1 MVVFQALTW
10 ESRDTDDE
18 HMISIF
24 GKTEDGK
31 SVCLTTAFTPYFF
44 VKLPENINTPK
55 IRRIYEIIDQQ
66 CKDSLVAYTV
76 VKSKDVWGFQN
87 NQEFPF
93 MKISFK
99 HLQARRL
106 VDSFLRKP
114 LDRTPELFDI
124 FGVRNVKVYESN
136 LDPVLR
142 LMHRTGIQST
152 GWLDTGDKC
161 IRSHLANVDMDLF
174 SNDWTTLKPVARDDI
189 APFVV
194 ASVDIEC
201 YSKSRKFPDAN
212 NTDDVCFQIAISLC
226 KFGSDEPYDKTCL
239 CYKKTDSNLEGC
251 NILSYPTEKEM
262 LEAFQ
267 KYLHQKDVD
276 IITGWN
282 IFGFDM
288 EYIYKRAQ
296 INRCHYD
303 FFNLGKLKDT
313 ESELTIKK
321 LSSSALGDNLLKLLP
336 MSGRFIFDLF
346 HEIKKG
352 YKLDSYKLDN
362 VSKLYLGDQK
372 IDMTP
377 KEMFFRYE
385 EEDPVKLREVA
396 EYCIKDTLLPHRLM
410 KKLCTLLNLVEMA
423 KATWVPVPFLVER
436 GQQIKVFSQLTKK
449 ARELGFMVPT
459 IRYGAI
465 PEEPYEG
472 ATVLEA
478 QKGAYYTPITAL
490 DFESLYPS
498 IMMAHNLC
506 YSSYVMDEKRYGN
519 VPGITYETFKI
530 ADRTYK
536 FAQDVPSLLP
546 AILLELKQFRK
557 QAKKDMAAATGFMK
571 EVYNGK
577 QLAYKISMNSVYGF
591 TGAGKGILPCVPIA
605 STTTSKGR
613 AMIEETKNYVE
624 KHFPGSKVRY
634 GDSVTPD
641 TPLLI
646 RQNGEVKTTRID
658 SLVDVY
664 ELRDDGKEIAEI
676 DAEVWTESGFTPIQ
690 QIVRHKTT
698 KNIHRVLTHTGVVDV
713 TEDHSL
719 LLKNKEMIKPS
730 EVCLGTELLH
740 GNSVEAFGE
749 SDTSVTPEEAK
760 VMGFFFGDGSCGH
773 YDGKY
778 TWALNNSNMKYLEE
792 MKSLCPFE
800 TRVYDTIESS
810 GVYKL
815 NAVGD
820 VKSISTKYRSLFYN
834 QHKEKVVPPCI
845 LGAPLSVVKSFWEGY
860 YMADGDKDVHGY
872 TRMDIKGK
880 EGSMGMYIIG
890 RRLGYNVSVNTRSD
904 KPDVFRQTWTT
915 SSQRKNP
922 IAIKKLELVGETNGY
937 VYDLTT
943 GSHHFHV
950 GPGELVVHNTDSVM
964 VEFDVGDRK
973 GEEAIAYSWEV
984 GERAAE
990 ECSALFKKPNN
1001 LELEK
1006 VYWPYFLY
1014 SKKRY
1019 AAKLWTKGK
1028 DDKMHM
1034 DYIDVKGLQ
1043 LVRRDNTPHVREV
1056 CKELLDVV
1064 LTSSDPGPPKELA
1077 KERAI
1082 ELLSGDVPNEKL
1094 VLSQS
1099 LADTYKVAGK
1109 NVSVTSSESVN
1120 INQSHVQVVTKM
1132 RQRKPGSEPQSGD
1145 RVPYLLTK
1153 TENAKAKAY
1162 EKAEDPKYV
1171 EEHGVPVD
1179 YHYYFL
1185 NKFLNPVC
1193 DLLDPLY
1200 ENVKEEIFGEIINQH
1215 KPPKPKREPALSTM
1229 KKDDLIAECKRRG
1242 LEETGT
1248 LVVLRARL
1256 KEARQGSVED
1266 IFKNYELKQS
1276 KDESSREDYADS

>member
-1 MVVFQALTW
+1 
-10 ESRDTDDE
+10 
-18 HMISIF
+18 MISIF

-31 SVCLTTAFTPYFF
+31 SVCVTTAFTPYFF
-44 VKLPENINTPK
+44 IKLPSGVDSQK
-55 IRRIYEIIDQQ
+55 VQRIYDILGNQ
-66 CKDSLVAYTV
+66 CKDSLVAYSLM
-76 VKSKDVWGFQN
+76 KSKDVWGFQN
-87 NQEFPF
+87 NEEFAY
-93 MKISFK
+93 MKINFK
-99 HLQARRL
+99 DLQARRL
-106 VDSFLRKP
+106 VDSFLRRP
-114 LDRTPELFDI
+114 LDRSPELYEI

-152 GWLDTGDKC
+152 GWLDSGERC
-161 IRSHLANVDMDLF
+161 VRSHIANVDIDLF
-174 SNDWTTLKPVARDDI
+174 CNDWTTLKSVARDDI

-201 YSKSRKFPDAN
+201 NSSTGKFPDAN
-212 NTDDVCFQIAISLC
+212 ILGDACFQIAISLC

-239 CYKKTDSNLEGC
+239 CYKQTDSNLEGC
-251 NILSYPTEKEM
+251 DIRSYSTEKEM

-267 KYLHQKDVD
+267 KYLHSKDID

-296 INRCHYD
+296 INKCNYD
-303 FFNLGKLKDT
+303 FYNLGKLKDT
-313 ESELTIKK
+313 DSELVIKK

-346 HEIKKG
+346 HEVKKG
-352 YKLDSYKLDN
+352 YKLDSYKLDS

-372 IDMTP
+372 IDMAP
-377 KEMFFRYE
+377 KEMFARYK

-459 IRYGAI
+459 IRYGSL

-490 DFESLYPS
+490 DFEALYPS

-506 YSSYVMDEKRYGN
+506 YSSYVMDERKYGN
-519 VPGITYETFKI
+519 IPGIEYETFKI
-530 ADRTYK
+530 GDRTYK

-557 QAKKDMAAATGFMK
+557 QAKRDMAAATGFMK

-613 AMIEETKNYVE
+613 SMIEETKNYVE
-624 KHFPGSKVRY
+624 KNFPGAYVRY
-634 GDSVTPD
+634 GD
-641 TPLLI
+641 
-646 RQNGEVKTTRID
+646 
-658 SLVDVY
+658 
-664 ELRDDGKEIAEI
+664 
-676 DAEVWTESGFTPIQ
+676 
-690 QIVRHKTT
+690 
-698 KNIHRVLTHTGVVDV
+698 
-713 TEDHSL
+713 
-719 LLKNKEMIKPS
+719 
-730 EVCLGTELLH
+730 
-740 GNSVEAFGE
+740 
-749 SDTSVTPEEAK
+749 
-760 VMGFFFGDGSCGH
+760 
-773 YDGKY
+773 
-778 TWALNNSNMKYLEE
+778 
-792 MKSLCPFE
+792 
-800 TRVYDTIESS
+800 
-810 GVYKL
+810 
-815 NAVGD
+815 
-820 VKSISTKYRSLFYN
+820 
-834 QHKEKVVPPCI
+834 
-845 LGAPLSVVKSFWEGY
+845 
-860 YMADGDKDVHGY
+860 
-872 TRMDIKGK
+872 
-880 EGSMGMYIIG
+880 
-890 RRLGYNVSVNTRSD
+890 
-904 KPDVFRQTWTT
+904 
-915 SSQRKNP
+915 
-922 IAIKKLELVGETNGY
+922 
-937 VYDLTT
+937 
-943 GSHHFHV
+943 
-950 GPGELVVHNTDSVM
+950 TDSVM

-1006 VYWPYFLY
+1006 VYCPYFLY

-1028 DDKMHM
+1028 DDNMHM

-1056 CKELLDVV
+1056 SKELLDVI

-1082 ELLSGDVPNEKL
+1082 ELLSGDVPNQKL
-1094 VLSQS
+1094 ILSQGLS
-1099 LADTYKVAGK
+1099 DSYKVGGK
-1109 NVSVTSSESVN
+1109 SVSITSSESVN

-1153 TENAKAKAY
+1153 TEDPKAKAF

-1171 EEHGVPVD
+1171 EENGVPVD
-1179 YHYYFL
+1179 YHYYFM

-1200 ENVKEEIFGEIINQH
+1200 DNVKEEIFGEIINQH
-1215 KPPKPKREPALSTM
+1215 KPVKPPKLPSLSGM
-1229 KKDDLIAECKRRG
+1229 KKEELVAECKRLG
-1242 LEETGT
+1242 LEDVGT
-1248 LVVLRARL
+1248 LAILRARL
-1256 KEARQGSVED
+1256 KEARTTKEESVED
-1266 IFKNYELKQS
+1266 LFKNYNPVEVRN
-1276 KDESSREDYADS
+1276 ESV

>member
-10 ESRDTDDE
+10 EARDGEDE
-18 HMISIF
+18 HLISIF

-44 VKLPENINTPK
+44 IKLPTGIDSQK
-55 IRRIYEIIDQQ
+55 VQRIYNILSDK
-66 CKDSLVAYTV
+66 CKDSLVAYSLM
-76 VKSKDVWGFQN
+76 KSKDVWGFQN
-87 NQEFPF
+87 NEEFAF
-93 MKISFK
+93 MKINFK
-99 HLQARRL
+99 DLQARRL
-106 VDSFLRKP
+106 VDSFLRRP
-114 LDRTPELFDI
+114 LDRTPELFEL

-152 GWLDTGDKC
+152 GWLDSGEKC
-161 IRSHLANVDMDLF
+161 VRSHLANVDIDLF
-174 SNDWTTLKPVARDDI
+174 CNDWTTLKPVARDDI

-201 YSKSRKFPDAN
+201 NSSTGKFPDAN
-212 NTDDVCFQIAISLC
+212 IPGDACFQIAISLC

-239 CYKKTDSNLEGC
+239 CYKQTDPTLEGC
-251 NILSYPTEKEM
+251 DIRSYATEREM

-267 KYLHQKDVD
+267 KYLHKKDVD

-303 FFNLGKLKDT
+303 FYNLGKLKDT
-313 ESELTIKK
+313 DSELVIKK

-346 HEIKKG
+346 HEVKKG
-352 YKLDSYKLDN
+352 YKLDSYKLDS

-372 IDMTP
+372 IDMAP
-377 KEMFFRYE
+377 KEMFARYKE
-385 EEDPVKLREVA
+385 GDPVKLKEVA

-459 IRYGAI
+459 IRYGAL

-490 DFESLYPS
+490 DFEALYPS

-506 YSSYVMDEKRYGN
+506 YSSYVMDERKYGN
-519 VPGITYETFKI
+519 VPGIEYETFNI
-530 ADRTYK
+530 GDRTYK
-536 FAQDVPSLLP
+536 FAQGVPSLLP

-557 QAKKDMAAATGFMK
+557 QAKRDMAAASGFMK

-613 AMIEETKNYVE
+613 SMIEETKNYVE
-624 KHFPGSKVRY
+624 KNFPGAKVRY
-634 GDSVTPD
+634 GD
-641 TPLLI
+641 
-646 RQNGEVKTTRID
+646 
-658 SLVDVY
+658 
-664 ELRDDGKEIAEI
+664 
-676 DAEVWTESGFTPIQ
+676 
-690 QIVRHKTT
+690 
-698 KNIHRVLTHTGVVDV
+698 
-713 TEDHSL
+713 
-719 LLKNKEMIKPS
+719 
-730 EVCLGTELLH
+730 
-740 GNSVEAFGE
+740 
-749 SDTSVTPEEAK
+749 
-760 VMGFFFGDGSCGH
+760 
-773 YDGKY
+773 
-778 TWALNNSNMKYLEE
+778 
-792 MKSLCPFE
+792 
-800 TRVYDTIESS
+800 
-810 GVYKL
+810 
-815 NAVGD
+815 
-820 VKSISTKYRSLFYN
+820 
-834 QHKEKVVPPCI
+834 
-845 LGAPLSVVKSFWEGY
+845 
-860 YMADGDKDVHGY
+860 
-872 TRMDIKGK
+872 
-880 EGSMGMYIIG
+880 
-890 RRLGYNVSVNTRSD
+890 
-904 KPDVFRQTWTT
+904 
-915 SSQRKNP
+915 
-922 IAIKKLELVGETNGY
+922 
-937 VYDLTT
+937 
-943 GSHHFHV
+943 
-950 GPGELVVHNTDSVM
+950 TDSVM

-1028 DDKMHM
+1028 DEKMHM

-1056 CKELLDVV
+1056 SKELLDVI

-1082 ELLSGDVPNEKL
+1082 ELLSGDVPNQKL
-1094 VLSQS
+1094 ILSQGLS
-1099 LADTYKVAGK
+1099 DSYKVGGK
-1109 NVSVTSSESVN
+1109 SVSVTSPESVN

-1132 RQRKPGSEPQSGD
+1132 RQRRPGSEPQSGD
-1145 RVPYLLTK
+1145 RVPYLLTR
-1153 TENAKAKAY
+1153 TEDPKAKAF

-1171 EEHGVPVD
+1171 EENGVPVD

-1215 KPPKPKREPALSTM
+1215 KPKKPPKLPSLSGM
-1229 KKDDLIAECKRRG
+1229 KKDELITECKRLG
-1242 LEETGT
+1242 LDETGT
-1248 LVVLRARL
+1248 LPILRARL
-1256 KEARQGSVED
+1256 KEVRMKKEESVED
-1266 IFKNYELKQS
+1266 LFKNYELTQS
-1276 KDESSREDYADS
+1276 KDEHV

>member
-1 MVVFQALTW
+1 MVVFQAITW
-10 ESRDTDDE
+10 ESRDTDEE
-18 HMISIF
+18 HLISIF

-44 VKLPENINTPK
+44 IKLPGNIDSAK
-55 IRRIYEIIDQQ
+55 VQRIYNIIDEN
-66 CKDSLVAYTV
+66 CRESLVAYSV
-76 VKSKDVWGFQN
+76 MKSKDVWGFQN
-87 NQEFPF
+87 NEEFTF
-93 MKISFK
+93 MKLNFK

-106 VDSFLRKP
+106 VDSFLRRP
-114 LDRTPELFDI
+114 LDRTPELFSI
-124 FGVRNVKVYESN
+124 FGVRNMKVYESN

-161 IRSHLANVDMDLF
+161 IRSHLAHVDMDLF
-174 SNDWTTLKPVARDDI
+174 CNDWTTLKPVARDDM

-201 YSKSRKFPDAN
+201 NSSTGKFPDA
-212 NTDDVCFQIAISLC
+212 DIPGDACFQIAISLC
-226 KFGSDEPYDKTCL
+226 TFGSDEPYDKTCL
-239 CYKKTDSNLEGC
+239 CYKTTDPNLEGSV
-251 NILSYPTEKEM
+251 IQSYETEREM
-262 LEAFQ
+262 LEAFH
-267 KYLHQKDVD
+267 KYLHTKDVD

-296 INRCHYD
+296 ITKCNYG
-303 FFNLGKLKDT
+303 FFNLGKLRDT
-313 ESELTIKK
+313 ESELVIKK

-336 MSGRFIFDLF
+336 MPGRFIFDMF
-346 HEIKKG
+346 HEVKKG

-372 IDMTP
+372 IDMAP
-377 KEMFFRYE
+377 KEMFARYRE
-385 EEDPVKLREVA
+385 GDPVKLRDVA

-423 KATWVPVPFLVER
+423 KATWVPANFLVER

-449 ARELGFMVPT
+449 ARELGFTVPT
-459 IRYGAI
+459 IRYGAL

-490 DFESLYPS
+490 DFEALYPS

-506 YSSYVMDEKRYGN
+506 YSSYVMDEKKYGA
-519 VPGITYETFKI
+519 VPGITYETFNI
-530 ADRTYK
+530 GDRTYK

-546 AILLELKQFRK
+546 AILAELKQFRK
-557 QAKKDMAAATGFMK
+557 QAKRDMANATGFMK

-613 AMIEETKNYVE
+613 SMIEETKNYVE
-624 KHFPGSKVRY
+624 ANFPGAKVRY
-634 GDSVTPD
+634 GD
-641 TPLLI
+641 
-646 RQNGEVKTTRID
+646 
-658 SLVDVY
+658 
-664 ELRDDGKEIAEI
+664 
-676 DAEVWTESGFTPIQ
+676 
-690 QIVRHKTT
+690 
-698 KNIHRVLTHTGVVDV
+698 
-713 TEDHSL
+713 
-719 LLKNKEMIKPS
+719 
-730 EVCLGTELLH
+730 
-740 GNSVEAFGE
+740 
-749 SDTSVTPEEAK
+749 
-760 VMGFFFGDGSCGH
+760 
-773 YDGKY
+773 
-778 TWALNNSNMKYLEE
+778 
-792 MKSLCPFE
+792 
-800 TRVYDTIESS
+800 
-810 GVYKL
+810 
-815 NAVGD
+815 
-820 VKSISTKYRSLFYN
+820 
-834 QHKEKVVPPCI
+834 
-845 LGAPLSVVKSFWEGY
+845 
-860 YMADGDKDVHGY
+860 
-872 TRMDIKGK
+872 
-880 EGSMGMYIIG
+880 
-890 RRLGYNVSVNTRSD
+890 
-904 KPDVFRQTWTT
+904 
-915 SSQRKNP
+915 
-922 IAIKKLELVGETNGY
+922 
-937 VYDLTT
+937 
-943 GSHHFHV
+943 
-950 GPGELVVHNTDSVM
+950 TDSVM

-1028 DDKMHM
+1028 DGNMHM
-1034 DYIDVKGLQ
+1034 DYIDIKGLQ
-1043 LVRRDNTPHVREV
+1043 VVRRDNTPHVREV
-1056 CKELLDVV
+1056 CKELLDVI

-1082 ELLSGDVPNEKL
+1082 ELLSGDVPNDKL
-1094 VLSQS
+1094 ILSQGLS
-1099 LADTYKVAGK
+1099 DTYKVGGK

-1120 INQSHVQVVTKM
+1120 INQSHVQVVMKM

-1145 RVPYLLTK
+1145 RVPYILTK
-1153 TENAKAKAY
+1153 TQDSKAKAY

-1200 ENVKEEIFGEIINQH
+1200 ENVKEDIFGEIINAH
-1215 KPPKPKREPALSTM
+1215 KPVKPPKLPSLSGM
-1229 KKDDLIAECKRRG
+1229 KKDELIAECQRLG
-1242 LEETGT
+1242 LEDTGT
-1248 LVVLRARL
+1248 LPILRARL
-1256 KEARQGSVED
+1256 KEAREGSVED
-1266 IFKNYELKQS
+1266 LFKNYELTQS
-1276 KDESSREDYADS
+1276 KDESP

>member
-1 MVVFQALTW
+1 MVLFQALTW
-10 ESRDTDDE
+10 EARDTEEE
-18 HMISIF
+18 HLISIF
-24 GKTEDGK
+24 GKAEDGK
-31 SVCLTTAFTPYFF
+31 SVCLTTSFTPYFF
-44 VKLPENINTPK
+44 IKLPGNINTQ
-55 IRRIYEIIDQQ
+55 RVQRIYDILNDG
-66 CKDSLVAYTV
+66 CRDSLIAYSIT
-76 VKSKDVWGFQN
+76 KSKDVWGFQN
-87 NQEFPF
+87 NEEFTF
-93 MKISFK
+93 MKINCK
-99 HLQARRL
+99 NLQARRL
-106 VDSFLRKP
+106 VDSFLRRP
-114 LDRTPELFDI
+114 LDRTPELFEI
-124 FGVRNVKVYESN
+124 FGVRNVKVYEAN

-161 IRSHLANVDMDLF
+161 IRSHLARVDIDLF
-174 SNDWTTLKPVARDDI
+174 CNDWTTLKPVARDDI

-201 YSKSRKFPDAN
+201 NSSTGKFPDAN
-212 NTDDVCFQIAISLC
+212 IPGDACFQIAISLC

-239 CYKKTDSNLEGC
+239 CYKQTDPNLEGC
-251 NILSYPTEKEM
+251 DIRSYATEREM

-267 KYLHQKDVD
+267 KYLHKKDVD

-303 FFNLGKLKDT
+303 FYNLGKLKDT
-313 ESELTIKK
+313 DSELVIKK

-346 HEIKKG
+346 HEVKKG
-352 YKLDSYKLDN
+352 YKLDSYKLDS

-372 IDMTP
+372 IDMAP
-377 KEMFFRYE
+377 KEMFARYKE
-385 EEDPVKLREVA
+385 GDPVKLKEVA

-410 KKLCTLLNLVEMA
+410 KKLCILLNLVEMA

-459 IRYGAI
+459 IRYGAL

-490 DFESLYPS
+490 DFEALYPS

-506 YSSYVMDEKRYGN
+506 YSSYVMDERKYGN
-519 VPGITYETFKI
+519 VPGIEYETFNI
-530 ADRTYK
+530 GDRTYK
-536 FAQDVPSLLP
+536 FAQGVPSLLP

-557 QAKKDMAAATGFMK
+557 QAKRDMASATGFMK

-613 AMIEETKNYVE
+613 SMIEDTKTYVE
-624 KHFPGSKVRY
+624 ANFPGAKVRY
-634 GDSVTPD
+634 GD
-641 TPLLI
+641 
-646 RQNGEVKTTRID
+646 
-658 SLVDVY
+658 
-664 ELRDDGKEIAEI
+664 
-676 DAEVWTESGFTPIQ
+676 
-690 QIVRHKTT
+690 
-698 KNIHRVLTHTGVVDV
+698 
-713 TEDHSL
+713 
-719 LLKNKEMIKPS
+719 
-730 EVCLGTELLH
+730 
-740 GNSVEAFGE
+740 
-749 SDTSVTPEEAK
+749 
-760 VMGFFFGDGSCGH
+760 
-773 YDGKY
+773 
-778 TWALNNSNMKYLEE
+778 
-792 MKSLCPFE
+792 
-800 TRVYDTIESS
+800 
-810 GVYKL
+810 
-815 NAVGD
+815 
-820 VKSISTKYRSLFYN
+820 
-834 QHKEKVVPPCI
+834 
-845 LGAPLSVVKSFWEGY
+845 
-860 YMADGDKDVHGY
+860 
-872 TRMDIKGK
+872 
-880 EGSMGMYIIG
+880 
-890 RRLGYNVSVNTRSD
+890 
-904 KPDVFRQTWTT
+904 
-915 SSQRKNP
+915 
-922 IAIKKLELVGETNGY
+922 
-937 VYDLTT
+937 
-943 GSHHFHV
+943 
-950 GPGELVVHNTDSVM
+950 TDSVM

-973 GEEAIAYSWEV
+973 GEDAVAYSWEV
-984 GERAAE
+984 GERAAR

-1043 LVRRDNTPHVREV
+1043 LVRRDNTPHMREV
-1056 CKELLDVV
+1056 CKELLDVI

-1082 ELLSGDVPNEKL
+1082 ELLSGDISNQKL
-1094 VLSQS
+1094 ILSQGLS
-1099 LADTYKVAGK
+1099 DSYKVGGK
-1109 NVSVTSSESVN
+1109 AVSITSPESVN
-1120 INQSHVQVVTKM
+1120 INQSHVQVVVKM
-1132 RQRKPGSEPQSGD
+1132 RGRKPGSEPQSGD
-1145 RVPYLLTK
+1145 RVPYILTK
-1153 TENAKAKAY
+1153 TGDSKAKAF
-1162 EKAEDPKYV
+1162 EKAEDPEYV
-1171 EEHGVPVD
+1171 EDNKIPVD

-1200 ENVKEEIFGEIINQH
+1200 ENVKEDIFGEIINQH
-1215 KPPKPKREPALSTM
+1215 KPPKPIREPALSTM
-1229 KKDDLIAECKRRG
+1229 KKDDLVSECKRLG

-1248 LVVLRARL
+1248 LVILRTRL
-1256 KEARQGSVED
+1256 KDARMKKQDSVED
-1266 IFKNYELKQS
+1266 LFKNYALTQS
-1276 KDESSREDYADS
+1276 KDEPV

>member
-10 ESRDTDDE
+10 EARDADDE
-18 HMISIF
+18 HLISIL

-31 SVCLTTAFTPYFF
+31 SVCLTTSFSPYFF
-44 VKLPENINTPK
+44 IKLPGHINTHK
-55 IRRIYEIIDQQ
+55 IQRIYDILCEK
-66 CKDSLVAYTV
+66 CKGSLLSYSVA
-76 VKSKDVWGFQN
+76 KSKDVWGFQN
-87 NQEFPF
+87 NEEFLF
-93 MKISFK
+93 MKLSFK
-99 HLQARRL
+99 NLQARRL
-106 VDSFLRKP
+106 VDSFLRNP
-114 LDRTPELFDI
+114 LERTPDLQEI
-124 FGVRNVKVYESN
+124 FGVRHVKVYESN
-136 LDPVLR
+136 LDPMLR

-152 GWLDTGDKC
+152 GWLDTGDAC
-161 IRSHLANVDMDLF
+161 IRSHLANVDIDLF
-174 SNDWTTLKPVARDDI
+174 CNNWSTLKPVARDDI

-201 YSKSRKFPDAN
+201 NSSTGKFPDAEIMG
-212 NTDDVCFQIAISLC
+212 DACFQIAISLC
-226 KFGSDEPYDKTCL
+226 TFGSDEPYDKTCL
-239 CYKKTDSNLEGC
+239 CYKQTDPNLEGC
-251 NILSYPTEKEM
+251 TIISFNTERDM

-267 KYLHQKDVD
+267 KYIQEKEVD

-282 IFGFDM
+282 IFGFDL
-288 EYIYKRAQ
+288 EYMYKRAR
-296 INRCHYD
+296 ITRCDPD
-303 FFNLGKLKDT
+303 FYNLGRLRDT
-313 ESELTIKK
+313 ESELVIKK

-336 MSGRFIFDLF
+336 MPGRFTFDMF

-372 IDMTP
+372 IDMAP
-377 KEMFFRYE
+377 KEMFARYRE
-385 EEDPVKLREVA
+385 GDPVKLRDVA
-396 EYCIKDTLLPHRLM
+396 EYCIKDTILPHKLM
-410 KKLCTLLNLVEMA
+410 KKLCTLLNLIEMA

-459 IRYGAI
+459 IRYGAL

-490 DFESLYPS
+490 DFEALYPS

-506 YSSYVMDEKRYGN
+506 YSSYVMDEKKYGN
-519 VPGITYETFKI
+519 IPGINYETFTI
-530 ADRTYK
+530 GDRTYK

-546 AILLELKQFRK
+546 NILMELKQFRK
-557 QAKKDMAAATGFMK
+557 QAKRDMANATGFMK

-613 AMIEETKNYVE
+613 SMIEETKNYVE
-624 KHFPGSKVRY
+624 ANFPGAKVRY

-646 RQNGEVKTTRID
+646 KKDGIIQTARID
-658 SLVDVY
+658 SLADIY
-664 ELRDDGKEIAEI
+664 EIRDDGKEIAEI
-676 DAEVWTESGFTPIQ
+676 DAEVWTESGFTPIR

-730 EVCLGTELLH
+730 EVTLGTELLH
-740 GNSVEAFGE
+740 GDCVSTFRDV
-749 SDTSVTPEEAK
+749 DTDVTLEEAK

-773 YDGKY
+773 YDSKY
-778 TWALNNSNMKYLEE
+778 TWALNNADMKFLEE
-792 MKSLCPFE
+792 MQQLCPFE
-800 TRVYDTIESS
+800 TKIYDTIKSS

-815 NAVGD
+815 NAIGD
-820 VKSISTKYRSLFYN
+820 VKSICLKYRSLFYN
-834 QHKEKVVPPCI
+834 EHKEKVVPVCI
-845 LGAPLSVVKSFWEGY
+845 LNAPLHIVKSFWEGY
-860 YMADGDKDVHGY
+860 YMADGDKDGHGY

-880 EGSMGMYIIG
+880 EGSMGMYILG
-890 RRLGYNVSVNTRSD
+890 RRLGYNVSINTRSD
-904 KPDVFRQTWTT
+904 KQDIFRQTWTT
-915 SSQRKNP
+915 STQRKNP
-922 IAIKKLELVGETNGY
+922 IAIKKLELLGETEGY

-943 GSHHFHV
+943 ESHHFHV
-950 GPGELVVHNTDSVM
+950 GPGDMVVHNTDSVM
-964 VEFDVGDRK
+964 VEFDVEGRT
-973 GEEAIAYSWEV
+973 GVEAIEYSWKV

-1019 AAKLWTKGK
+1019 AAKLWTQGK
-1028 DDKMHM
+1028 DGKMHM

-1043 LVRRDNTPHVREV
+1043 IVRRDNTPHMREV

-1082 ELLSGDVPNEKL
+1082 ELLSGDIPNEKL
-1094 VLSQS
+1094 VLSQGLS
-1099 LADTYKVAGK
+1099 DSYKVGGK
-1109 NVSVTSSESVN
+1109 NVSVTSSEAVN

-1145 RVPYLLTK
+1145 RVPYILTK
-1153 TENAKAKAY
+1153 TADPKAKAY

-1171 EEHGVPVD
+1171 EEHNIPVD

-1200 ENVKEEIFGEIINQH
+1200 ENVKEEIFGDIINQH
-1215 KPPKPKREPALSTM
+1215 KPPKPQREPALSSM
-1229 KKDDLIAECKRRG
+1229 KKDDLIAECKRLG

-1248 LVVLRARL
+1248 LVALRGRI
-1256 KEARQGSVED
+1256 KEARVTKNESVD
-1266 IFKNYELKQS
+1266 DLFKKYELEDS
-1276 KDESSREDYADS
+1276 KE